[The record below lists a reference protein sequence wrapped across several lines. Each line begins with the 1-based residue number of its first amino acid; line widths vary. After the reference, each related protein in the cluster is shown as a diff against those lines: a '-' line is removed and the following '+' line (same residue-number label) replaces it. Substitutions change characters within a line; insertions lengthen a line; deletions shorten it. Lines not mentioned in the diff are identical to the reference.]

1 MEDKSH
7 EWLRQAEYDMN
18 TAEFM
23 FGGSRYF
30 YAVFMCHLSIEKALK
45 AIYYEKL
52 KELPPKVHNL
62 LYLLNKIGLM
72 PPEPLARFI
81 VKLNEANIATRYPE
95 NLDELQK
102 NYTEQV
108 VKEIISKSMEVLAW
122 IKEQF

>member
-1 MEDKSH
+1 
-7 EWLRQAEYDMN
+7 
-18 TAEFM
+18 
-23 FGGSRYF
+23 
-30 YAVFMCHLSIEKALK
+30 
-45 AIYYEKL
+45 
-52 KELPPKVHNL
+52 
-62 LYLLNKIGLM
+62 M

>member
-1 MEDKSH
+1 M
-7 EWLRQAEYDMN
+7 
-18 TAEFM
+18 
-23 FGGSRYF
+23 
-30 YAVFMCHLSIEKALK
+30 
-45 AIYYEKL
+45 
-52 KELPPKVHNL
+52 
-62 LYLLNKIGLM
+62 LNKIGLM

-81 VKLNEANIATRYPE
+81 VKLTEANIATRYPE